1 LSRRIVGVRLL
12 QIAPEKK
19 KVTYVTLLADETIH
33 PRYEEALKQVVQ
45 DFGKHHPMHING
57 RPILAG
63 GGEFEVRSPLDSTVL
78 LGYFQKGIAEFAR
91 KALEAANE
99 QFAAWS
105 GKSWKERV
113 QILRKAADIIDKR
126 LFYLAALI
134 TYEVAKNRYESIAE
148 VNEARDFLNYYAR
161 MMEENSGYVKPM
173 EHIVP
178 GEDSR
183 SVLRP
188 FGAWAVISPFN
199 FPLALATTM
208 IAGALL
214 TGNTVVFKP
223 TSEAPFTA
231 LKLYEILVEA
241 GVPGGVINFVTGP
254 GSSFGAEF
262 AGNPLVAGIAF
273 TGSKDVGMQLYRDF
287 VNKQAYP
294 KPFIAEMG
302 SKNPA
307 IVTAKADLDRAAEG
321 VVRGAFGYSGQKC
334 SATSRVYVERG
345 VRDDFLKVLKMK
357 VDKVAVAGDPRQ
369 KSTFVGPVIDEK
381 AFKKYQR
388 AVELVKKDGGKILAG
403 GEAPKIQLPKGFYVM
418 PTVVTGLPSDHRLF
432 KEELFVPFVA
442 VTDYKTLDEALAKAN
457 QTEFGL
463 TAGVFTKD
471 PKERDEF
478 FKDINFGVTYSN
490 RKGGATTGAW
500 PGAQPFGG
508 WKGSGATGK
517 GAGGPYYLLQFM
529 HEQAQTIVEDA

>member
-1 LSRRIVGVRLL
+1 
-12 QIAPEKK
+12 
-19 KVTYVTLLADETIH
+19 
-33 PRYEEALKQVVQ
+33 
-45 DFGKHHPMHING
+45 M
-57 RPILAG
+57 
-63 GGEFEVRSPLDSTVL
+63 
-78 LGYFQKGIAEFAR
+78 
-91 KALEAANE
+91 
-99 QFAAWS
+99 
-105 GKSWKERV
+105 
-113 QILRKAADIIDKR
+113 
-126 LFYLAALI
+126 
-134 TYEVAKNRYESIAE
+134 
-148 VNEARDFLNYYAR
+148 
-161 MMEENSGYVKPM
+161 
-173 EHIVP
+173 
-178 GEDSR
+178 
-183 SVLRP
+183 
-188 FGAWAVISPFN
+188 
-199 FPLALATTM
+199 
-208 IAGALL
+208 

-287 VNKQAYP
+287 VSKQPYP

-345 VRDDFLKVLKMK
+345 VRDDFLKVLKVK
-357 VDKVAVAGDPRQ
+357 VDKVAVAGDPRL
-369 KSTFVGPVIDEK
+369 KPTFVGPVIDEK

-403 GEAPKIQLPKGFYVM
+403 GEAPKASLPKGYYVM
-418 PTVVTGLPSDHRLF
+418 PTVVTGLPPDHRLF

-442 VTDYKTLDEALAKAN
+442 VDDYKTLDEALAKAN
-457 QTEFGL
+457 RTEFGL

-471 PKERDEF
+471 AKERDEF
-478 FKDINFGVTYSN
+478 FKDINFGVIYAN

-529 HEQAQTIVEDA
+529 HEQAQTIVEDT

>member
-1 LSRRIVGVRLL
+1 L

-33 PRYEEALKQVVQ
+33 PRYEEALKQVER

-57 RPILAG
+57 RAVLAG

-78 LGYFQKGIAEFAR
+78 LGYFQKGTAEFAR

-99 QFAAWS
+99 RFEAWS

-134 TYEVAKNRYESIAE
+134 TYEVAKNRYEAIAE

-161 MMEENSGYVKPM
+161 MMEENNGYVRPM

-178 GEDSR
+178 GEESR

-223 TSEAPFTA
+223 TSEAPFTG

-345 VRDDFLKVLKMK
+345 VRDDFLKILKMK
-357 VDKVAVAGDPRQ
+357 VDKVAVAGDPRL
-369 KSTFVGPVIDEK
+369 KPTFVGPVIDEK

-388 AVELVKKDGGKILAG
+388 AVELAKKDGGKILSG
-403 GEAPKIQLPKGFYVM
+403 GEAPKIQLPKGYYVT
-418 PTVVTGLPSDHRLF
+418 PTVVTGLPPDHRLF

-442 VTDYKTLDEALAKAN
+442 VDDYKTLDEALAKAN

-471 PKERDEF
+471 AKERDEF
-478 FKDINFGVTYSN
+478 FKDIKFGVTYSN

>member
-1 LSRRIVGVRLL
+1 ML
-12 QIAPEKK
+12 QVAPEKK
-19 KVTYVTLLADETIH
+19 KVTYVTLLADESIH
-33 PRYEEALKQVVQ
+33 PRYEEALKQVER
-45 DFGKHHPMHING
+45 DFGKHHPMYING
-57 RPILAG
+57 RQVLAT
-63 GGEFEVRSPLDSTVL
+63 GGEFEVHSPLDSTIL
-78 LGYFQKGIAEFAR
+78 LGYFQNGTAEFAR
-91 KALEAANE
+91 KALEAASE
-99 QFAAWS
+99 HFEAWS
-105 GKSWKERV
+105 SMPWRKRV
-113 QILRKAADIIDKR
+113 EILKKAADLIIQR
-126 LFYLAALI
+126 QFYLAALI
-134 TYEVAKNRYESIAE
+134 TYEVAKNRYEAIAE
-148 VNEARDFLNYYAR
+148 VNEAADFLHYYAR
-161 MMEENSGYVKPM
+161 VMEENEGYVKPM
-173 EHIVP
+173 ERIVP
-178 GEDSR
+178 GENSK

-188 FGAWAVISPFN
+188 HGVWAVVSPFN
-199 FPLALATTM
+199 FPIALATTM
-208 IAGALL
+208 ITGALI

-223 TSEAPFTA
+223 TSEAPWTA

-254 GSSFGAEF
+254 GSAFGPEF
-262 AGNPLVAGIAF
+262 SSNPLVAGIAF

-321 VVRGAFGYSGQKC
+321 VVRAAFGYDGQKC

-345 VRDDFLKVLKMK
+345 VKEDFLRVLKAK
-357 VDKVAVAGDPRQ
+357 TEKIAVVGDPRQ
-369 KSTFVGPVIDEK
+369 KPTFVGPVIDEK
-381 AFKKYQR
+381 AFRNYQK
-388 AVELVKKDGGKILAG
+388 AIETVKKDGGRIVAG
-403 GEAPKIQLPKGFYVM
+403 GEVPKMALPKGYYVT

-442 VTDYKTLDEALAKAN
+442 VDEVKSLEEGLAKAN

-471 PKERDEF
+471 ARERDEF
-478 FKDINFGVTYSN
+478 FKDIRFGVVYSN